1 MGIDMRHVV
10 GGAGPHGR
18 DDDHGDARRRADL
31 RVGDPRDSGEFR
43 PSTEATAF
51 LATRSWVHATGPG
64 HIVEALEAVA
74 AAGVR
79 VSYDVSQPPRT
90 ERFAALGPLLEVA
103 FLSATGADDP
113 ADLAREAIRR
123 GARSAV
129 VGRGK
134 DGCLMLSGGELH
146 EQPALPARV
155 VDTLGAGD
163 GADRRRDRGPSRR
176 RPAGGGA
183 RARSARGR
191 RGVRAN
197 RRMETTRTAGGT
209 RMSETS
215 TTTRSA
221 ELYESRPT
229 TSPAASAPAPA
240 RPARAGSRCR
250 SSPRADRRDPDRRRR
265 QRVHRLRDGAGAADP
280 RPPAARGDRCR
291 RRRAARE
298 RGSLLLARP
307 RPRGPGGQG
316 GVRAHARRRPRAL
329 RKLRDGVRPARA
341 ALRPGLHRPRA
352 DRAIRGPL
360 PRLVG
365 RDPLVGAPVAQTWG
379 PPITRR

>member
-1 MGIDMRHVV
+1 VAVTGPATIGDNCVDRYLPPIGRDIAGGNALNVAAGLVAAGLPTAYVGAIGDDADGRLILAEGGAMGIDMRHVV
-10 GGAGPHGR
+10 VAPGHTGVTTITVTPDGERIFESEILGT
-18 DDDHGDARRRADL
+18 
-31 RVGDPRDSGEFR
+31 SGEFR
-43 PSTEATAF
+43 PSAEATAF

-163 GADRRRDRGPSRR
+163 ALIAGVIAALLDDAP
-176 RPAGGGA
+176 PAAALERGA
-183 RARSARGR
+183 RA
-191 RGVRAN
+191 
-197 RRMETTRTAGGT
+197 
-209 RMSETS
+209 
-215 TTTRSA
+215 
-221 ELYESRPT
+221 
-229 TSPAASAPAPA
+229 AAAAC
-240 RPARAGSRCR
+240 GH
-250 SSPRADRRDPDRRRR
+250 
-265 QRVHRLRDGAGAADP
+265 VGAW
-280 RPPAARGDRCR
+280 RPP
-291 RRRAARE
+291 E
-298 RGSLLLARP
+298 PLE
-307 RPRGPGGQG
+307 
-316 GVRAHARRRPRAL
+316 AH
-329 RKLRDGVRPARA
+329 G
-341 ALRPGLHRPRA
+341 
-352 DRAIRGPL
+352 
-360 PRLVG
+360 
-365 RDPLVGAPVAQTWG
+365 
-379 PPITRR
+379 